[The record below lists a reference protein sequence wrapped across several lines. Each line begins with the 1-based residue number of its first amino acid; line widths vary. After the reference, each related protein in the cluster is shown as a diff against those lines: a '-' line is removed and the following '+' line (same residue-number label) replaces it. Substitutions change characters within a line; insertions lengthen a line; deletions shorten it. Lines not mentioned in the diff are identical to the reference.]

1 MKIVLSIIAA
11 LVASANL
18 VSASESLRSRSSSII
33 DKNMPTSDGL
43 DDLEDAL
50 VTILH
55 DAIKNEDTEQ
65 LFGSELWDELKEKVC
80 FDIDKKQGEEEK
92 ALAGK
97 LLLLFKLK
105 KLLCNDDNGITT
117 STTSTT
123 TSGETCGVLGDECF
137 SQGVQ
142 SNCCDGRFVCVL
154 FAED

>member
-1 MKIVLSIIAA
+1 MKIVLSSIIAA
-11 LVASANL
+11 LVATAN
-18 VSASESLRSRSSSII
+18 VASASDSLRSRSSVII

-50 VTILH
+50 VAILH

-97 LLLLFKLK
+97 FLLLFKLK
-105 KLLCNDDNGITT
+105 KLLCDDDEDGITT

-123 TSGETCGVLGDECF
+123 TGGETCVNPFPCANVAPPPND
-137 SQGVQ
+137 
-142 SNCCDGRFVCVL
+142 CCPGK
-154 FAED
+154 